1 MFLNALSLCTQFRSH
16 INKLLSSKI
25 RVSFHSTTDAMKYQK
40 LLLSFQIYKSLCL
53 PTSNPK
59 SQHQMLGGGHFR
71 KGQAKAGASAIKKRS
86 LVPECTSPWWIP
98 TNELMLANQREV
110 TGMKDAIQM
119 VVNAY
124 RSKRNRYRALTK
136 RLSSAGNL
144 KRVNKI
150 QSVFRGHVIRQRHYQ
165 VVEKIKRDAPKKT
178 KKYQKISKL

>member
-1 MFLNALSLCTQFRSH
+1 
-16 INKLLSSKI
+16 
-25 RVSFHSTTDAMKYQK
+25 
-40 LLLSFQIYKSLCL
+40 
-53 PTSNPK
+53 
-59 SQHQMLGGGHFR
+59 ML
-71 KGQAKAGASAIKKRS
+71 
-86 LVPECTSPWWIP
+86 ECTSPWWIP

-150 QSVFRGHVIRQRHYQ
+150 QSVFRGHVVRQRHYQ